1 MGLFK
6 KLSGL
11 FAPAQKIDDR
21 AYWLYVQC
29 NRCGEV
35 IRVRVDLYN
44 DLSPIYEEAGV
55 TFFCRKVIIG
65 QERCYQKIE
74 VEMSFTEQRKIVSK
88 ESQGGR
94 FITEDD
100 YNQALKTN
108 LPTANL

>member
-6 KLSGL
+6 KLSDL
-11 FAPAQKIDDR
+11 FAPPQKNDDR

-55 TFFCRKVIIG
+55 TYFCRKVIIG

-74 VEMSFTEQRKIVSK
+74 LEMTFTEQRKLVAK
-88 ESQGGR
+88 EIQGGR
-94 FITEDD
+94 IITADD
-100 YNQALKTN
+100 YSQALKTN
-108 LPTANL
+108 LPA